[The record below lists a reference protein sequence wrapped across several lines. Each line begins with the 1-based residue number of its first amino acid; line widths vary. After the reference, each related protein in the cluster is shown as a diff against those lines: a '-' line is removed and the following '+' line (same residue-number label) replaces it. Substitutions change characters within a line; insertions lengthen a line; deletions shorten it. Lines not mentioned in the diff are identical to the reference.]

1 MFEFSV
7 RVCACNGFSFETKGD
22 QRAVC
27 LPGRGVFP
35 AGLFYPVPQ
44 DADIIGH
51 HVIKGLE
58 LLLNSL
64 QLHSFSLSLFGP
76 VDTNQIQPLQQST
89 PVLMCPSDRD
99 TYFSAM
105 VLASRAFLRLFL
117 SSIIFCS
124 CCKSSRRVFSRL
136 ESDIGRNFTHR
147 NTSEQTKRISQ
158 NISPSRKLRCH
169 ACLKHFLLN
178 IRRHTCFH

>member
-7 RVCACNGFSFETKGD
+7 RVCACNGFSFQTKGD
-22 QRAVC
+22 QCAVC
-27 LPGRGVFP
+27 LPGHGVFP

-51 HVIKGLE
+51 HVIEGLE
-58 LLLNSL
+58 LLLDSL

-76 VDTNQIQPLQQST
+76 VDTNQIQPPQQST
-89 PVLMCPSDRD
+89 PVLTCPSDRD
-99 TYFSAM
+99 THFSAM

-124 CCKSSRRVFSRL
+124 CCRSSRRVFSRL
-136 ESDIGRNFTHR
+136 ESDTGRNFTHK
-147 NTSEQTKRISQ
+147 NTSEQTKKISHH
-158 NISPSRKLRCH
+158 ISPSRKLRCH